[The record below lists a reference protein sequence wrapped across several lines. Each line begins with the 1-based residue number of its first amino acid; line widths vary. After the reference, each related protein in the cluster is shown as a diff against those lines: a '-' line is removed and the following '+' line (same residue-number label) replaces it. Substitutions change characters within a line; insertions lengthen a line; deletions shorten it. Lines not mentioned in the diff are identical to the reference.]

1 MQLMTVISK
10 GHLAHL
16 PHVNL
21 FLQHNRYIIFETTF
35 KVEPCGYHRSFVHC
49 CLATKLTKTGDS
61 SLCRKLEGPGGSA

>member
-10 GHLAHL
+10 GYLAHL

-35 KVEPCGYHRSFVHC
+35 KVEPVAALRVLFIAV
-49 CLATKLTKTGDS
+49 
-61 SLCRKLEGPGGSA
+61 